1 MDRILNFSR
10 SLHIPLDKASLM
22 QVIDSAE
29 DQETESAVLTVPKS
43 QPIPMVLDSMG
54 VLHSIKNIK
63 YVGNNGS

>member
-1 MDRILNFSR
+1 
-10 SLHIPLDKASLM
+10 M